1 MYYFYVL
8 YSLKNGKL
16 YKGVSGDVGRRFL
29 KHSMGGTKS
38 THNRRPLV
46 LIFMEEFVDKTTALK
61 YENYTKTLE
70 GGVELREKLI
80 RMNIIN
86 EHGKLRG

>member
-1 MYYFYVL
+1 MYYFHAL
-8 YSLKNGKL
+8 YSLKDGKI

-46 LIFMEEFVDKTTALK
+46 LIFMGEFVDKITALK
-61 YENYTKTLE
+61 YENYAHFLSD
-70 GGVELREKLI
+70 LDDR
-80 RMNIIN
+80 
-86 EHGKLRG
+86 